1 MSRFKPWGRINRDLL
16 PFGAWVY
23 YGLLGIGVGAAALG
37 LWILLTGKGG

>member
-1 MSRFKPWGRINRDLL
+1 MTKIKPWGRINRDLL

-23 YGLLGIGVGAAALG
+23 YCLVGIGIMAAVLG